1 MEMTAMMYV
10 RNIMSLL
17 KIDEDEAFE
26 VFKHMVIDFSEC
38 TRAEFIREAKRAYG
52 DLVRTRH
59 MNRLADR

>member
-1 MEMTAMMYV
+1 MEMTTMMYV

-26 VFKHMVIDFSEC
+26 VFKSMYIDFSEC

-52 DLVRTRH
+52 DMVRARH
-59 MNRLADR
+59 IDRLANK

>member
-38 TRAEFIREAKRAYG
+38 TRAEFIREAKWVYG
-52 DLVRTRH
+52 DMVRTRH
-59 MNRLADR
+59 QNRLADR